1 MRVYGQRYQG
11 KTELVRKRK
20 KWYRQSAIALFL
32 LYAFFLMVKAGT
44 GRETL
49 AKRFFSYIQNEISMS
64 MTRQYIPTVAYM
76 AEGRQEQTLS
86 DFLLEKVT
94 DQIPLIGYADTIRT
108 YDTAIESSL
117 SEEEIVALEGK
128 DEAEVEARQMA
139 EAASRENQDCIVA
152 EMEQENAQAGADAA
166 AEAAEQPEAPDNTAV
181 SSQPLVEIPREKLN
195 DFDYLIQHYYT
206 VDKSTTINRSQL
218 VVQNLLNKDCTIQK
232 TTEDVPQ
239 ILIYHTHGS
248 EGYADSTPGDPNTS
262 VIAVGNRLTQLL
274 QDTYGYHVLHDTGI
288 YDTDRDHAYN
298 VAAPVIQKI
307 LQDHPSIEVVIDLH
321 RDGVADT
328 TRLAANINGVDM
340 AQVMFFNGLSKT
352 TATGDI
358 DYLRNPYIE
367 DNLAMSLKM
376 QLAATE
382 LYPGFTR
389 KIYLKSYR
397 YNMHLCPKSL
407 LIEVGAQT
415 NTLQEAV
422 NAMDPLAQ
430 VLDRVLSGK

>member
-1 MRVYGQRYQG
+1 MLKITKKRRR
-11 KTELVRKRK
+11 KERRKRIITAGVLLIG
-20 KWYRQSAIALFL
+20 SSLFL
-32 LYAFFLMVKAGT
+32 WICILGVRNTSLWNRLQYQICYLMLKQYAPVLTAGDGDQT
-44 GRETL
+44 AYQIEDDTTMYDMQSESQLSYDQIL
-49 AKRFFSYIQNEISMS
+49 AKKDPQE
-64 MTRQYIPTVAYM
+64 TQTVDASDGNGET
-76 AEGRQEQTLS
+76 AANQT
-86 DFLLEKVT
+86 D
-94 DQIPLIGYADTIRT
+94 P
-108 YDTAIESSL
+108 
-117 SEEEIVALEGK
+117 
-128 DEAEVEARQMA
+128 
-139 EAASRENQDCIVA
+139 
-152 EMEQENAQAGADAA
+152 ENAQSNENGASSGDAA
-166 AEAAEQPEAPDNTAV
+166 TTTVAASGNAV
-181 SSQPLVEIPREKLN
+181 SLEKLN

-206 VDKSTTINRSQL
+206 VDKSTTINSSQL

>member
-1 MRVYGQRYQG
+1 MLKITKKRRR
-11 KTELVRKRK
+11 KERRKRMITAGVLLIG
-20 KWYRQSAIALFL
+20 SSLFL
-32 LYAFFLMVKAGT
+32 WICILGVRNTSLWNRLQYQICYLMLKQYAPVLTAGDGDQT
-44 GRETL
+44 AYQIEDDTTMYDMQSESQL
-49 AKRFFSYIQNEISMS
+49 SY
-64 MTRQYIPTVAYM
+64 
-76 AEGRQEQTLS
+76 
-86 DFLLEKVT
+86 
-94 DQIPLIGYADTIRT
+94 DQILVKKDPQETQTVDASAGNSDTDANQT
-108 YDTAIESSL
+108 DP
-117 SEEEIVALEGK
+117 
-128 DEAEVEARQMA
+128 
-139 EAASRENQDCIVA
+139 ENTQSN
-152 EMEQENAQAGADAA
+152 EADASSGDVA
-166 AEAAEQPEAPDNTAV
+166 TTAV
-181 SSQPLVEIPREKLN
+181 SAGGNAVSLEKLN
-195 DFDYLIQHYYT
+195 DFDYLILHYYT
-206 VDKSTTINRSQL
+206 VDKSTTINSSQL

>member
-1 MRVYGQRYQG
+1 MLKITKKRRR
-11 KTELVRKRK
+11 KERRKRMITADVLLIG
-20 KWYRQSAIALFL
+20 SSLFL
-32 LYAFFLMVKAGT
+32 WICILGVRNTSLWNRLQYQICYLMLKQYAPVLTAGDGDQT
-44 GRETL
+44 AYQIEDDTTMYDMQSESQL
-49 AKRFFSYIQNEISMS
+49 SY
-64 MTRQYIPTVAYM
+64 
-76 AEGRQEQTLS
+76 
-86 DFLLEKVT
+86 
-94 DQIPLIGYADTIRT
+94 DQILVKKDPQETQTVDASAGNSDTDANQT
-108 YDTAIESSL
+108 DP
-117 SEEEIVALEGK
+117 
-128 DEAEVEARQMA
+128 
-139 EAASRENQDCIVA
+139 ENTQSN
-152 EMEQENAQAGADAA
+152 EADASSGDVA
-166 AEAAEQPEAPDNTAV
+166 TTAV
-181 SSQPLVEIPREKLN
+181 SAGGNAVSLEKLN

-206 VDKSTTINRSQL
+206 VDKSTTINSSQL

>member
-1 MRVYGQRYQG
+1 MLKV
-11 KTELVRKRK
+11 TRKRK
-20 KWYRQSAIALFL
+20 RKERRVRWIVRGTSFLVLFL
-32 LYAFFLMVKAGT
+32 TVLIFIFGIRNTTLWNRLQYQICYLMLKQYAPVLANGDGMQT
-44 GRETL
+44 TYNIEEDDTTMYDMQSESQLTYDQIL
-49 AKRFFSYIQNEISMS
+49 AKKD
-64 MTRQYIPTVAYM
+64 P
-76 AEGRQEQTLS
+76 QET
-86 DFLLEKVT
+86 
-94 DQIPLIGYADTIRT
+94 
-108 YDTAIESSL
+108 
-117 SEEEIVALEGK
+117 
-128 DEAEVEARQMA
+128 
-139 EAASRENQDCIVA
+139 
-152 EMEQENAQAGADAA
+152 QAADAA
-166 AEAAEQPEAPDNTAV
+166 KENNDAPADQTGSGNTQANENGAASDTAATSAV
-181 SSQPLVEIPREKLN
+181 SGGNTVSLEKLN

-206 VDKSTTINRSQL
+206 VDKSTTINSSQL

-232 TTEDVPQ
+232 TTENVPQ

-248 EGYADSTPGDPNTS
+248 EGYTDSVAGDPNTS

-298 VAAPVIQKI
+298 VAAPFIQKI
-307 LQDHPSIEVVIDLH
+307 LQDNPSIEVVIDLH

-328 TRLAANINGVDM
+328 TRLATNVNGVDM

-415 NTLQEAV
+415 NTLQEAI

-430 VLDRVLSGK
+430 VLDKVLSGK

>member
-1 MRVYGQRYQG
+1 MG
-11 KTELVRKRK
+11 KMLKVTRKRK
-20 KWYRQSAIALFL
+20 RKERRVRWIVRGTSFLVLFL
-32 LYAFFLMVKAGT
+32 TVLVFIFGIRNTNLWNRLQFQICYLMLKQYAPVLASQDGT
-44 GRETL
+44 QTAYNMEEDDMTMYDMQSESQLSYDQIL
-49 AKRFFSYIQNEISMS
+49 AKKDPQE
-64 MTRQYIPTVAYM
+64 TQTVDAQDGM
-76 AEGRQEQTLS
+76 QSGTSETQPDEAATVSTNVVSSTDHSNGTMVS
-86 DFLLEKVT
+86 LEK
-94 DQIPLIGYADTIRT
+94 LY
-108 YDTAIESSL
+108 
-117 SEEEIVALEGK
+117 
-128 DEAEVEARQMA
+128 
-139 EAASRENQDCIVA
+139 
-152 EMEQENAQAGADAA
+152 
-166 AEAAEQPEAPDNTAV
+166 
-181 SSQPLVEIPREKLN
+181 

-206 VDKSTTINRSQL
+206 VDKSTTINSSQL
-218 VVQNLLNKDCTIQK
+218 VVQNLLNKNCTIQK
-232 TTEDVPQ
+232 TTENVPQ

-248 EGYADSTPGDPNTS
+248 EGYADSVAGDPNTS

-288 YDTDRDHAYN
+288 YDTDRDRAYN
-298 VAAPVIQKI
+298 VAAPVIQNI
-307 LQDHPSIEVVIDLH
+307 LQEHPSIEVVIDLH

-328 TRLAANINGVDM
+328 TRLATNINGVDM

-415 NTLQEAV
+415 NTLQEAI

-430 VLDRVLSGK
+430 VLDKVLSGT

>member
-1 MRVYGQRYQG
+1 M
-11 KTELVRKRK
+11 
-20 KWYRQSAIALFL
+20 AITFC
-32 LYAFFLMVKAGT
+32 M
-44 GRETL
+44 
-49 AKRFFSYIQNEISMS
+49 IQEY
-64 MTRQYIPTVAYM
+64 MTR
-76 AEGRQEQTLS
+76 
-86 DFLLEKVT
+86 
-94 DQIPLIGYADTIRT
+94 
-108 YDTAIESSL
+108 
-117 SEEEIVALEGK
+117 IVI
-128 DEAEVEARQMA
+128 M
-139 EAASRENQDCIVA
+139 
-152 EMEQENAQAGADAA
+152 
-166 AEAAEQPEAPDNTAV
+166 P
-181 SSQPLVEIPREKLN
+181 
-195 DFDYLIQHYYT
+195 
-206 VDKSTTINRSQL
+206 
-218 VVQNLLNKDCTIQK
+218 
-232 TTEDVPQ
+232 
-239 ILIYHTHGS
+239 
-248 EGYADSTPGDPNTS
+248 
-262 VIAVGNRLTQLL
+262 
-274 QDTYGYHVLHDTGI
+274 
-288 YDTDRDHAYN
+288 YN

-307 LQDHPSIEVVIDLH
+307 LQEHPSIEVVIDLH

-415 NTLQEAV
+415 NTLQEAM

>member
-1 MRVYGQRYQG
+1 MKV
-11 KTELVRKRK
+11 TRKRK
-20 KWYRQSAIALFL
+20 RRERRTRWIVRGISFLVLFL
-32 LYAFFLMVKAGT
+32 VISICVLGMRNTNLWNKLQYQICYLMLKQYNPLLASEDDVLAAYNIEEDDISRYDMQSESKLSYDEILAKKDPQETEMAVDQNEDTPTSQSESGSEGQSEGKLPRENAAASSANVNSNSAGT
-44 GRETL
+44 TV
-49 AKRFFSYIQNEISMS
+49 SM
-64 MTRQYIPTVAYM
+64 
-76 AEGRQEQTLS
+76 
-86 DFLLEKVT
+86 
-94 DQIPLIGYADTIRT
+94 
-108 YDTAIESSL
+108 
-117 SEEEIVALEGK
+117 
-128 DEAEVEARQMA
+128 
-139 EAASRENQDCIVA
+139 
-152 EMEQENAQAGADAA
+152 
-166 AEAAEQPEAPDNTAV
+166 
-181 SSQPLVEIPREKLN
+181 EKLN

-206 VDKSTTINRSQL
+206 VDKSTTINSSQL
-218 VVQNLLNKDCTIQK
+218 VVQNLLNKNCTIQK
-232 TTEDVPQ
+232 TTENVPQ
-239 ILIYHTHGS
+239 ILIYHTHS
-248 EGYADSTPGDPNTS
+248 LEGYADSIPGDPNTS
-262 VIAVGNRLTQLL
+262 VVAVGNRLTQIL
-274 QDTYGYHVLHDTGI
+274 QDSYGYHVLHDTGT
-288 YDTDRDHAYN
+288 YDNDRDHAYN

-307 LQDHPSIEVVIDLH
+307 LQDNPSIEVVIDLH

-328 TRLAANINGVDM
+328 TRLATNINGVDM

-415 NTLQEAV
+415 NTLQEAL

-430 VLDRVLSGK
+430 VLDKVLSGT

>member
-1 MRVYGQRYQG
+1 MLKITKKRRR
-11 KTELVRKRK
+11 KERRKRMITAGVLLIG
-20 KWYRQSAIALFL
+20 SSLFL
-32 LYAFFLMVKAGT
+32 WICILGVRNTSLWNRLQYQICYLMLKQYAPVLTAGDGDQT
-44 GRETL
+44 AYQIEDDTTMYDMQSESQL
-49 AKRFFSYIQNEISMS
+49 SY
-64 MTRQYIPTVAYM
+64 
-76 AEGRQEQTLS
+76 
-86 DFLLEKVT
+86 
-94 DQIPLIGYADTIRT
+94 DQILVKKDPQETQTVDASAGNSDTDANQT
-108 YDTAIESSL
+108 DP
-117 SEEEIVALEGK
+117 
-128 DEAEVEARQMA
+128 
-139 EAASRENQDCIVA
+139 ENTQSN
-152 EMEQENAQAGADAA
+152 EADASSGDVA
-166 AEAAEQPEAPDNTAV
+166 TTAV
-181 SSQPLVEIPREKLN
+181 SAGGNAVSLEKLN

-206 VDKSTTINRSQL
+206 VDKSTTINSSQL

-382 LYPGFTR
+382 LYPCFTR

>member
-1 MRVYGQRYQG
+1 MLKITKKRRR
-11 KTELVRKRK
+11 KERRKRMITAGVLLIG
-20 KWYRQSAIALFL
+20 SSLFL
-32 LYAFFLMVKAGT
+32 WICILGVRNTSLWNRLQYQICYLMLKQYAPVLTAGDGDQT
-44 GRETL
+44 AYQIEDDTTMYDMQSESQL
-49 AKRFFSYIQNEISMS
+49 SY
-64 MTRQYIPTVAYM
+64 
-76 AEGRQEQTLS
+76 
-86 DFLLEKVT
+86 
-94 DQIPLIGYADTIRT
+94 DQILVKKDPQETQTVDASAGNSDTDANQT
-108 YDTAIESSL
+108 DP
-117 SEEEIVALEGK
+117 
-128 DEAEVEARQMA
+128 
-139 EAASRENQDCIVA
+139 ENTQSN
-152 EMEQENAQAGADAA
+152 EADASSGDVA
-166 AEAAEQPEAPDNTAV
+166 TTAV
-181 SSQPLVEIPREKLN
+181 SAGGNAVSLEKLN

-206 VDKSTTINRSQL
+206 VDKSTTINSSQL

-239 ILIYHTHGS
+239 ILIYNTHGS

>member
-1 MRVYGQRYQG
+1 MLKITKKRRR
-11 KTELVRKRK
+11 KERRKRMITAGVLLIG
-20 KWYRQSAIALFL
+20 SSLFL
-32 LYAFFLMVKAGT
+32 WICILGVRNTSLWNRLQYQICYLMLKQYAPVLTAGDGDQT
-44 GRETL
+44 AYQIEDDTTMYDMQSESQL
-49 AKRFFSYIQNEISMS
+49 SY
-64 MTRQYIPTVAYM
+64 
-76 AEGRQEQTLS
+76 
-86 DFLLEKVT
+86 
-94 DQIPLIGYADTIRT
+94 DQILVKKDPQETQTVDDSAGNSDTDANQT
-108 YDTAIESSL
+108 DP
-117 SEEEIVALEGK
+117 
-128 DEAEVEARQMA
+128 
-139 EAASRENQDCIVA
+139 ENTQSN
-152 EMEQENAQAGADAA
+152 EADASSGDVA
-166 AEAAEQPEAPDNTAV
+166 TTAV
-181 SSQPLVEIPREKLN
+181 SAGGNAVSLEKLN

-206 VDKSTTINRSQL
+206 VDKSTTINSSQL

-352 TATGDI
+352 TATGDV

>member
-1 MRVYGQRYQG
+1 MKV
-11 KTELVRKRK
+11 TRKRK
-20 KWYRQSAIALFL
+20 RKERRVRWIVRGTSFLVLFL
-32 LYAFFLMVKAGT
+32 TALIFIFGIRNTTLWNRLQYQICYLMLKQYAPVLANGDGMQT
-44 GRETL
+44 TYNIEEDDTTMYDMQSESQLTYNQIL
-49 AKRFFSYIQNEISMS
+49 AKKD
-64 MTRQYIPTVAYM
+64 P
-76 AEGRQEQTLS
+76 QETQ
-86 DFLLEKVT
+86 V
-94 DQIPLIGYADTIRT
+94 
-108 YDTAIESSL
+108 
-117 SEEEIVALEGK
+117 
-128 DEAEVEARQMA
+128 
-139 EAASRENQDCIVA
+139 
-152 EMEQENAQAGADAA
+152 ADAA
-166 AEAAEQPEAPDNTAV
+166 TENNDAPADQTDSANTQTNENGASSDTAATSAAAVGNTV
-181 SSQPLVEIPREKLN
+181 SLEKLN

-206 VDKSTTINRSQL
+206 VDKSTTINSSQL

-232 TTEDVPQ
+232 TTENVPQ

-248 EGYADSTPGDPNTS
+248 EGYADSVEGDSNTS

-307 LQDHPSIEVVIDLH
+307 LQDNPSIEVVIDLH

-328 TRLAANINGVDM
+328 TRLATNVNGVDM

-415 NTLQEAV
+415 NTLQEAI

-430 VLDRVLSGK
+430 VLDKVLSGT

>member
-1 MRVYGQRYQG
+1 MLKITKKRRR
-11 KTELVRKRK
+11 KERRKRLITAGVLLAG
-20 KWYRQSAIALFL
+20 SVLFL
-32 LYAFFLMVKAGT
+32 WICILEVRNTNLWNRLQYQICYLMLKQYAPVLTAGDGGQT
-44 GRETL
+44 AYQIEDETTMYDMQSESQL
-49 AKRFFSYIQNEISMS
+49 SY
-64 MTRQYIPTVAYM
+64 
-76 AEGRQEQTLS
+76 
-86 DFLLEKVT
+86 
-94 DQIPLIGYADTIRT
+94 DQILTKKDPQETQTVDATVKNSD
-108 YDTAIESSL
+108 SS
-117 SEEEIVALEGK
+117 
-128 DEAEVEARQMA
+128 
-139 EAASRENQDCIVA
+139 ENQTDS
-152 EMEQENAQAGADAA
+152 ENAQSDENDVSSGDTTTTAA
-166 AEAAEQPEAPDNTAV
+166 VDSRNAV
-181 SSQPLVEIPREKLN
+181 SLEKLN

-206 VDKSTTINRSQL
+206 VDKSTTINSSQL

-307 LQDHPSIEVVIDLH
+307 LQEHPSIEVVIDLH

-415 NTLQEAV
+415 NTLQEAM

>member
-1 MRVYGQRYQG
+1 MLKITKKRRR
-11 KTELVRKRK
+11 KERRKRMITAGVLLIG
-20 KWYRQSAIALFL
+20 SSLFL
-32 LYAFFLMVKAGT
+32 WICILGVRNTSLWNRLQYQICYLMLKQYAPVLTAGDGDQT
-44 GRETL
+44 AYQIEDDTTMYDMQSESQL
-49 AKRFFSYIQNEISMS
+49 SY
-64 MTRQYIPTVAYM
+64 
-76 AEGRQEQTLS
+76 
-86 DFLLEKVT
+86 
-94 DQIPLIGYADTIRT
+94 DQILVKKDPQETQTVDASAGNSDTDANQT
-108 YDTAIESSL
+108 DP
-117 SEEEIVALEGK
+117 
-128 DEAEVEARQMA
+128 
-139 EAASRENQDCIVA
+139 ENTQSN
-152 EMEQENAQAGADAA
+152 EADASSGDVA
-166 AEAAEQPEAPDNTAV
+166 TTAV
-181 SSQPLVEIPREKLN
+181 SAGGNAVSLEKLN

-206 VDKSTTINRSQL
+206 VDKSTTINSSQL

-328 TRLAANINGVDM
+328 TRLAANINCVDM

>member
-1 MRVYGQRYQG
+1 MLKITKKRRR
-11 KTELVRKRK
+11 KERRKRMITAGVLLIG
-20 KWYRQSAIALFL
+20 SSLFL
-32 LYAFFLMVKAGT
+32 WICILGVRNTSLWNRLQYQICYLMLKQYAPVLTAGDGDQT
-44 GRETL
+44 AYQIEDDTTMYDMQSESQL
-49 AKRFFSYIQNEISMS
+49 SY
-64 MTRQYIPTVAYM
+64 
-76 AEGRQEQTLS
+76 
-86 DFLLEKVT
+86 
-94 DQIPLIGYADTIRT
+94 DQILVKKDPQETQTVDASAGNSDTDANQT
-108 YDTAIESSL
+108 DP
-117 SEEEIVALEGK
+117 
-128 DEAEVEARQMA
+128 
-139 EAASRENQDCIVA
+139 ENTQSN
-152 EMEQENAQAGADAA
+152 EADASSGDVA
-166 AEAAEQPEAPDNTAV
+166 TTAV
-181 SSQPLVEIPREKLN
+181 SAGGNAVSLEKLN

-206 VDKSTTINRSQL
+206 VDKSTTINSSQL

-274 QDTYGYHVLHDTGI
+274 QDTYSYHVLHDTGI

>member
-1 MRVYGQRYQG
+1 MLKV
-11 KTELVRKRK
+11 TRKRK
-20 KWYRQSAIALFL
+20 RKERRVRWIVRGTSFLVLFL
-32 LYAFFLMVKAGT
+32 TALIFIFGIRNTTLWNRLQYQICYLMLKQYAPVLANGDGMQT
-44 GRETL
+44 TYNIEEDDTTMYDMQSESQLTYDQIL
-49 AKRFFSYIQNEISMS
+49 AKKD
-64 MTRQYIPTVAYM
+64 P
-76 AEGRQEQTLS
+76 QETQ
-86 DFLLEKVT
+86 V
-94 DQIPLIGYADTIRT
+94 
-108 YDTAIESSL
+108 
-117 SEEEIVALEGK
+117 
-128 DEAEVEARQMA
+128 
-139 EAASRENQDCIVA
+139 
-152 EMEQENAQAGADAA
+152 ADAA
-166 AEAAEQPEAPDNTAV
+166 TENNDASADKSDSGNTQTNENDASSDTTATSAAAGGNTV
-181 SSQPLVEIPREKLN
+181 SLEKLN

-206 VDKSTTINRSQL
+206 VDKSTTINSSQL

-232 TTEDVPQ
+232 TSENVPQ

-248 EGYADSTPGDPNTS
+248 EGYADSVVGDSNTS

-307 LQDHPSIEVVIDLH
+307 LQDNPSIEVVIDLH

-328 TRLAANINGVDM
+328 TRLATNVNGVDM

-376 QLAATE
+376 QLTATE

-415 NTLQEAV
+415 NTLQEAI

-430 VLDRVLSGK
+430 VLDKVLSGK

>member
-1 MRVYGQRYQG
+1 M
-11 KTELVRKRK
+11 KATKKRKRK
-20 KWYRQSAIALFL
+20 ERRTRWIVRGISFLVLFL
-32 LYAFFLMVKAGT
+32 VMSILALGMRNTNLWNKLQYQICYLMLKQYSPLLASKDDVLAAYNIEEDDVSLYDMQSESQLSYDQILAKKDPQETETAEPENENTPTGQDGNDSGGKAEENMSEENETAVTSAGT
-44 GRETL
+44 NANSGGT
-49 AKRFFSYIQNEISMS
+49 S
-64 MTRQYIPTVAYM
+64 
-76 AEGRQEQTLS
+76 
-86 DFLLEKVT
+86 
-94 DQIPLIGYADTIRT
+94 
-108 YDTAIESSL
+108 
-117 SEEEIVALEGK
+117 VAL
-128 DEAEVEARQMA
+128 
-139 EAASRENQDCIVA
+139 
-152 EMEQENAQAGADAA
+152 
-166 AEAAEQPEAPDNTAV
+166 
-181 SSQPLVEIPREKLN
+181 EKLN

-206 VDKSTTINRSQL
+206 VDKSTTITSSQL

-232 TTEDVPQ
+232 TTENVPQ
-239 ILIYHTHGS
+239 ILIYHTHS
-248 EGYADSTPGDPNTS
+248 QEGYADSTPGDPNTS
-262 VIAVGNRLTQLL
+262 VVAVGNRLTQIL
-274 QDTYGYHVLHDTGI
+274 QDTYGYHVLHDTGT
-288 YDTDRDHAYN
+288 YDNDRDHAYN
-298 VAAPVIQKI
+298 VAAPVIQQI
-307 LQDHPSIEVVIDLH
+307 LQDNPSIEVVIDLH

-382 LYPGFTR
+382 LYPGFAR

-415 NTLQEAV
+415 NTLQEAL

-430 VLDRVLSGK
+430 ILDQVLSGN